1 MPELSPFLSKI
12 KESFRLVK
20 VDVNALWFAN
30 ENVLK
35 RCEYLSHQVKQLE
48 SEVLIVKGSRPKSSR
63 FVASKLSNKVHE
75 DRCVFARNIESEN
88 LIVFPSA
95 TEAVHKGLEKCLCLS

>member
-1 MPELSPFLSKI
+1 MTDFPPFLSKI

-30 ENVLK
+30 ENVNK
-35 RCEYLSHQVKQLE
+35 RFDVLQHRVQELENQL
-48 SEVLIVKGSRPKSSR
+48 LIVKGSRPKSSR

-75 DRCVFARNIESEN
+75 DRCVFARHIEPEN
-88 LIVFPSA
+88 LVVFPTIQDA
-95 TEAVHKGLEKCLCLS
+95 IGKGIEKCVCLS

>member
-1 MPELSPFLSKI
+1 MPELSIFIPKI

-20 VDVNALWFAN
+20 VDVNALWYAN

-35 RCEYLSHQVKQLE
+35 RCNELAHQVKQLE
-48 SEVLIVKGSRPKSSR
+48 SEVLTVKGSRPRSSR

-75 DRCVFARNIESEN
+75 DRCVFARNIEPEN
-88 LIVFPSA
+88 LIVFPSSS
-95 TEAVHKGLEKCLCLS
+95 EAVHKGLEKCLCLS

>member
-1 MPELSPFLSKI
+1 MAEISPFLSKI

-30 ENVLK
+30 ENVNK
-35 RCEYLSHQVKQLE
+35 RFDVLQHRVQELE
-48 SEVLIVKGSRPKSSR
+48 SQVLIVKGSRPKSSR

-75 DRCVFARNIESEN
+75 DRCVFARHIEPEN
-88 LIVFPSA
+88 LVVFPSSQDA
-95 TEAVHKGLEKCLCLS
+95 LGKGLEKCLCLA